1 MTSFRDVERR
11 TLAAVAELGRSGLP
25 LDVFFREVHDLLRPV
40 LGYDA
45 GCWHG
50 ADPVTGFITSTVS
63 TDLPAAGFDRAVVLE
78 VWSDDPTRF
87 SGIRE
92 SGRLADTVHRATG
105 GRPEQSIRYRELLQ
119 EFGYTDELRMNL
131 DAQGGRWGA
140 AALMR
145 GDGSRPYA
153 PREIRLAERVA
164 RTVAETLR
172 DASVTDPGTLT
183 GPAQITAVL
192 VVGPSGRL
200 VSADPQAQELLAGL
214 SEEMTRIGGVPT
226 AVVTVVQRARANAA
240 AGRPVAPAVARLR
253 GPAGGWISLHASL
266 LDGRADGRVAVVAQP
281 ASPLDVMPLTLMAH
295 RLSAREQEVALHTVR
310 GHSTQEIARTLYL
323 TPATVQD
330 HLKSV
335 FTKTGVRSRR
345 ELVAL
350 LMAQHIGASV
360 RSPADP
366 PSDVLLHRAPA
377 PARRTSASARTRRP
391 ARS

>member
-11 TLAAVAELGRSGLP
+11 TLGAVAELGRAGLP
-25 LDVFFREVHDLLRPV
+25 LEVFFQEVHELLRPV
-40 LGYDA
+40 LGFDA

-63 TDLPAAGFDRAVVLE
+63 TDLAPEGFDRAVELE
-78 VWSDDPTRF
+78 VRSDDPTRF
-87 SGIRE
+87 HGIRGT
-92 SGRLADTVHRATG
+92 GRLADTVHRATG
-105 GRPEQSIRYRELLQ
+105 GRPEESVRYRDLLQ
-119 EFGYTDELRMNL
+119 GFGFADELRMNL

-145 GDGSRPYA
+145 GEDARPYA

-164 RTVAETLR
+164 RAVAEALR
-172 DASVTDPGTLT
+172 DAAVIAPGTLT
-183 GPAQITAVL
+183 GPAQIPAVL
-192 VVGPSGRL
+192 VVGPDGRL
-200 VSADPQAQELLAGL
+200 VSADLQAQELLAAL
-214 SEEMTRIGGVPT
+214 TEDMTRVRGVPT
-226 AVVTVVQRARANAA
+226 AVVVVAQRARTNAA
-240 AGRPVAPAVARLR
+240 AGHPTAPAVARLR
-253 GPAGGWISLHASL
+253 GPAGEWLSLHASL

-295 RLSAREQEVALHTVR
+295 RLSAREQEVALHTLR

-350 LMAQHIGASV
+350 LMAQHMSALGA
-360 RSPADP
+360 
-366 PSDVLLHRAPA
+366 
-377 PARRTSASARTRRP
+377 ASARV
-391 ARS
+391 